1 LERIA
6 RPKGET
12 ALLNSNNLDIELL
25 RRENEQLKR
34 ERIGF
39 KNQIIK
45 VEKIKEVLPAS
56 YTADMQRLKQL
67 ELRCRKLQKI
77 VDYGNISGLQ
87 TLIEQ
92 FTTYSRAQLKKISM
106 EMQLV
111 EYGEIEDKLIQEFIA
126 YLDYTRDEL
135 HNLVLLQEKKFFE
148 NLLLVQCEEEIAKIM
163 GAFQRTEKMVNLQD
177 EKLKELFYTLQSFN
191 KILQQYFS
199 DEVHDE

>member
-1 LERIA
+1 MERIA

>member
-1 LERIA
+1 MERIA

-12 ALLNSNNLDIELL
+12 ALLNSNNLYIELL

>member
-6 RPKGET
+6 GPKGET

-34 ERIGF
+34 EKIGF
-39 KNQIIK
+39 KNQVIK

>member
-1 LERIA
+1 MERIA
-6 RPKGET
+6 GPKGET

-34 ERIGF
+34 EKIGF
-39 KNQIIK
+39 KNQVIK